1 MISSISKEKYLIN
14 RIFPILENFPFSEFN
29 IEMAESPSIR
39 NLLDL
44 DEPSDLYNRNH
55 QLIKFV
61 YTESD
66 LSKLS
71 IVIFE
76 QELNWII
83 NVSSNITNLDKIS
96 KTLTRAIKSKN
107 LLVKRNAAQVAEAWC
122 SQLKDNRT
130 ALSYSTMGEI
140 LLKLT
145 DSQAECISIINK
157 LGILSTK
164 TGIVSLNKSEYQII
178 LTYYHFQLI
187 YAKLLLGL
195 VISTKISI

>member
-44 DEPSDLYNRNH
+44 DEPADLYDKNH

-66 LSKLS
+66 SSKLA

-96 KTLTRAIKSKN
+96 KTLNRAIKSKN

>member
-44 DEPSDLYNRNH
+44 DEPADLYDKNH

-66 LSKLS
+66 SSKLS

-96 KTLTRAIKSKN
+96 KTLNRAIKSKN

>member
-44 DEPSDLYNRNH
+44 DEPADLYDRNH

-66 LSKLS
+66 SSKLS

-96 KTLTRAIKSKN
+96 KTLNRAIKSKN

>member
-14 RIFPILENFPFSEFN
+14 RIFPILENFPFTEFN

-44 DEPSDLYNRNH
+44 DEPADLYDRNH

-66 LSKLS
+66 SSKLA

>member
-14 RIFPILENFPFSEFN
+14 RIFPILENFPFTEFN

-44 DEPSDLYNRNH
+44 DEPADLYDRNH

-66 LSKLS
+66 SSKLS

>member
-14 RIFPILENFPFSEFN
+14 RIFPILENFPFTEFN

-44 DEPSDLYNRNH
+44 DEPADLYDRNH

-66 LSKLS
+66 SSKLA

-96 KTLTRAIKSKN
+96 KTLNRAIKSKN
-107 LLVKRNAAQVAEAWC
+107 LVVKRKAAQVTEAWC
-122 SQLKDNRT
+122 SQLKDNRK
-130 ALSYSTMGEI
+130 ALSYSTMDEN

>member
-14 RIFPILENFPFSEFN
+14 RIFPILENFPFTEFN

-44 DEPSDLYNRNH
+44 DEPSDLYDRNH

-164 TGIVSLNKSEYQII
+164 TGNFSLNKSEYQII
-178 LTYYHFQLI
+178 
-187 YAKLLLGL
+187 
-195 VISTKISI
+195 

>member
-44 DEPSDLYNRNH
+44 DEPSDVYDRNH

-66 LSKLS
+66 SSKLA

-96 KTLTRAIKSKN
+96 KTLNRAIKSKN

>member
-14 RIFPILENFPFSEFN
+14 RIFPILENFPFTEFN

-44 DEPSDLYNRNH
+44 DEPADLYDKNH

-66 LSKLS
+66 SSKLS

-96 KTLTRAIKSKN
+96 KTLNRAIKSKN